1 MHKITYF
8 FNPLFLPHVVQA
20 VGWHAHVG
28 GYVTKANGKFFI
40 GGFRDREACRRHTA
54 VPAVMRHSSN

>member
-28 GYVTKANGKFFI
+28 GYVTKANGKFSI
-40 GGFRDREACRRHTA
+40 GASALAKRAGRISRP
-54 VPAVMRHSSN
+54 VPQPPPLD